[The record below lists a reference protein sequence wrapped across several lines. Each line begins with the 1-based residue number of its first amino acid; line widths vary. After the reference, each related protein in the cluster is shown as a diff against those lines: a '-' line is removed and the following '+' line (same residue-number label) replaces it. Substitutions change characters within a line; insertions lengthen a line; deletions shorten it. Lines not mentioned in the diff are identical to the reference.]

1 MPRVSSNRVKQG
13 DIAACLGIT
22 QAAVSRALKC
32 DPRLT
37 AEIIQKVHETAARLG
52 YRKNLLAKSLI
63 KGYSQII
70 GYYAPTM
77 ASGYYQAMLR
87 GIQNTV
93 RAHEHCL
100 MLNMWSDDNVTNDDE
115 ENIRVLRDYG
125 SDGLLVVAKTLSV
138 WEKTIH
144 YSLVSEGYPVV
155 FVNTIVD
162 IPGACCVTSNDIAGV
177 ELLLQHLLALG
188 HRNIA
193 MAGAQYGHD
202 PFSRRHKAYSDFTRN
217 QNLRSYPVLIN
228 ELDPGYV
235 MGYIRDFPEVTAF
248 IGIHDTIALN
258 LQTSLEGLGFR
269 VPYHYSV
276 CGYGNDFMH
285 AEQFRVPLTTVEQ
298 NGEDIGR
305 IAAASLLEIIR
316 GRTAPGMQTL
326 PVQLVVRAS
335 TDRPLNL

>member
-1 MPRVSSNRVKQG
+1 M
-13 DIAACLGIT
+13 
-22 QAAVSRALKC
+22 
-32 DPRLT
+32 
-37 AEIIQKVHETAARLG
+37 
-52 YRKNLLAKSLI
+52 LAQSLI

-77 ASGYYQAMLR
+77 ASGYYQSMLR

-93 RAHEHCL
+93 RAREHCL

-144 YSLVSEGYPVV
+144 YSLVREGYPVV

-162 IPGACCVTSNDIAGV
+162 IPGACCVTSDDIAGV

-188 HRNIA
+188 HSNIA
-193 MAGAQYGHD
+193 MVGAQYQHD
-202 PFSRRHKAYSDFTRN
+202 PFSRRHKAYYDFMQER
-217 QNLRSYPVLIN
+217 QLRIYPVLTN
-228 ELDPGYV
+228 ELDPGVV
-235 MGYIRDFPEVTAF
+235 MGYIRDYPKVTAF

-269 VPYHYSV
+269 IPDNYSI

-285 AEQFRVPLTTVEQ
+285 AEQFRVPLTTIEQ
-298 NGEDIGR
+298 GGENIGR
-305 IAAASLLEIIR
+305 IAAESLLDKIR
-316 GRTAPGMQTL
+316 GQEAASMQTL
-326 PVQLVVRAS
+326 PVQLVVRYS
-335 TDRPLNL
+335 TDRPRIV